1 MLDSDFVIAV
11 RDEISA
17 ELGGLPGLGG
27 GGLGAVEA
35 ALFWVEMHA
44 QYAALD
50 DVFGIAGL
58 YAEAIAKGCEYRVI
72 QLPV

>member
-1 MLDSDFVIAV
+1 MLDPNFVITV
-11 RDEISA
+11 HDEIIT

-27 GGLGAVEA
+27 GGVGAVEA
-35 ALFWVEMHA
+35 ALFRIEMHA

-58 YAEAIAKGCEYRVI
+58 YA
-72 QLPV
+72 